1 MSRAAWAAGAFAAL
15 AAGAVGYG
23 AGHGDVPV
31 PPIVERARSEFGPAL
46 AERARSAFAHWM
58 PAAKPNPRAAAS
70 KTVPSSGPVVY
81 YQDPDGKPVYSVSP
95 TATADGREFRA
106 VRASEDVRFDVA
118 DEGEAMPADMA
129 GHDMAQGEGAK
140 AAGIAR
146 RILYYRNPMGLP
158 DTSPVPK
165 KDSMGMDYIPVYA
178 GEDEGGGVKISPG
191 KVQRTGVRTEVAER
205 RVLSLPVRAP
215 GSVEEDERRISVIA
229 MRTDAYIEKVEP
241 VTTGDHVHKG
251 QPLLRLFAP
260 EINAVAAQYLTSIGY
275 EGGRRRLEN
284 LAIPPEVID
293 EIERTHKVP
302 PSITWSSPRDG
313 VVVERNVSD
322 GMKAKSGDVLFRIV
336 DHTRV
341 WVLADVTERDLAG
354 VAEGQRATVRV
365 RAFPDRTFTGTVT
378 RIYPHLNMETRTARL
393 RVELPN
399 PDGALRP
406 SMYADVEIA
415 TGDAKPVVAVPD
427 DAVIDTG
434 ERQVVLLDHGEGRF
448 EPKPVTVGLRGR
460 GYVEIR
466 EGVTAGDRVVTA
478 ANFLIDAESNLK
490 AALQGMT
497 APKDDQQAASA
508 GGTP

>member
-31 PPIVERARSEFGPAL
+31 PALVEQARSEFGPAL

-58 PAAKPNPRAAAS
+58 PTAKPNPRAAAS
-70 KTVPSSGPVVY
+70 KTEPSSGPVVY
-81 YQDPDGKPVYSVSP
+81 YQDPDGKPVYSASP

-118 DEGEAMPADMA
+118 DEGEAMPADKV
-129 GHDMAQGEGAK
+129 GEGTGPNEGAK

-302 PSITWSSPRDG
+302 PSIVWSSPRDG

-341 WVLADVTERDLAG
+341 WVLADVPERDLAP
-354 VAEGQRATVRV
+354 VAEGQKATVRV
-365 RAFPDRTFTGTVT
+365 RAFPERTFAGTVT
-378 RIYPHLNMETRTARL
+378 RIYPHLIAETRTARL
-393 RVELPN
+393 RIELPN

-415 TGDAKPVVAVPD
+415 TGDAKPVVAVPN

-448 EPKPVTVGLRGR
+448 EPKPVRVGLRGR
-460 GYVEIR
+460 GYTEIR
-466 EGVTAGDRVVTA
+466 EGVSAGDRVVTA

-490 AALQGMT
+490 AALQSLT
-497 APKDDQQAASA
+497 APKDDRQAA
-508 GGTP
+508 GTGATP

>member
-1 MSRAAWAAGAFAAL
+1 MTRQAWFAGTLAAL
-15 AAGAVGYG
+15 AAGGLGYW
-23 AGHGDVPV
+23 AGQQDGPV
-31 PPIVERARSEFGPAL
+31 PALVERARHGV
-46 AERARSAFAHWM
+46 ARLL
-58 PAAKPNPRAAAS
+58 PAAQAPAPSKPA
-70 KTVPSSGPVVY
+70 SGPVVY
-81 YQDPDGKPVYSVSP
+81 YRDPDGKPVYSASP
-95 TATADGREFRA
+95 MVTADGREFRA
-106 VRASEDVRFDVA
+106 VRASEDVRFD
-118 DEGEAMPADMA
+118 DGDGEPMPAGMA
-129 GHDMAQGEGAK
+129 GHGTEPGDAAK
-140 AAGIAR
+140 PGGDR
-146 RILYYRNPMGLP
+146 RVLYYRNPMGLA

-178 GEDEGGGVKISPG
+178 GEDEGGVVKVSPG
-191 KVQRTGVRTEVAER
+191 KVQRTGVRTELAER
-205 RVLSLPVRAP
+205 RVLSVLVRAP
-215 GSVEEDERRISVIA
+215 GSVEEDERRVSVIA
-229 MRTDAYIEKVEP
+229 MRTDAFIEKVEP
-241 VTTGDHVHKG
+241 VTTGDHVRKG

-302 PSITWSSPRDG
+302 PSITWFAPRDG

-322 GMKAKSGDVLFRIV
+322 GMKAKSGEVLFRIV

-354 VAEGQRATVRV
+354 VAEGQRATVRA
-365 RAFPDRTFTGTVT
+365 RAFPDRTFSGTVT

-393 RVELPN
+393 RIELPN

-415 TGDAKPVVAVPD
+415 TGDAKPVTAVPD

-434 ERQVVLLDHGEGRF
+434 ERQVVLLDRGEGRF
-448 EPKPVTVGLRGR
+448 EPKAVKLGLRGR

-466 EGVTAGDRVVTA
+466 EGVTPGDRVVTA

-490 AALQGMT
+490 AALQSLT
-497 APKDDQQAASA
+497 TPKDDRQAA
-508 GGTP
+508 GTEVTP